1 MGYTGILMPDGSFH
15 ACERMGHSELLN
27 KLLSDEYFQYRQ
39 LSSVQKIPEG
49 GACLWDTD
57 FKFISFEG
65 DMTLKVREFI
75 ESNLNN
81 FSEEQLELIKMK
93 FMFQFGKESDEFRKI
108 SEKIERLLF
117 FFKLKFIANN
127 G

>member
-1 MGYTGILMPDGSFH
+1 MGYTGILMPDGTFH

-27 KLLSDEYFQYRQ
+27 KLLYGEYFQYRQ
-39 LSSVQKIPEG
+39 LSSVQKIPDG

-65 DMTLKVREFI
+65 DMNPEVREFI

-81 FSEEQLELIKMK
+81 FSEEQLKLIKTK
-93 FMFQFGKESDEFRKI
+93 FMFQFGKESDEFKNI
-108 SEKIERLLF
+108 AKEIEDLL
-117 FFKLKFIANN
+117 
-127 G
+127 

>member
-15 ACERMGHSELLN
+15 ACARTEHSELLN

-39 LSSVQKIPEG
+39 LSSVQKIPDG

-65 DMTLKVREFI
+65 DITPEVREFI
-75 ESNLNN
+75 ELNLNN
-81 FSEEQLELIKMK
+81 FSEEQLKLIKTK
-93 FMFQFGKESDEFRKI
+93 FMFQFGKESDEFK
-108 SEKIERLLF
+108 RLTKNIKNL
-117 FFKLKFIANN
+117 L
-127 G
+127 

>member
-108 SEKIERLLF
+108 SEKIERLL
-117 FFKLKFIANN
+117 
-127 G
+127 

>member
-1 MGYTGILMPDGSFH
+1 MPDGSFH

-27 KLLSDEYFQYRQ
+27 KLLSGEYFKYRR

-65 DMTLKVREFI
+65 DMTPEVREFI

-81 FSEEQLELIKMK
+81 FSEEQLKLIKTK
-93 FMFQFGKESDEFRKI
+93 FMFQFGKESDEFKNI
-108 SEKIERLLF
+108 AKEIEDLL
-117 FFKLKFIANN
+117 
-127 G
+127 